1 MIWLFGSQY
10 ESDSVSL
17 GLEDTG
23 MDRVQLGFSVVV
35 SAKSNTC
42 SENGEKKNKCGKH
55 KWESFE
61 GQGKQSTGITFEL
74 RHDVG

>member
-42 SENGEKKNKCGKH
+42 SENGGKKKQVWKAQMGVIRGTGKTIH
-55 KWESFE
+55 RNY
-61 GQGKQSTGITFEL
+61 L
-74 RHDVG
+74 